1 MARVKKKDVAQ
12 YCYVC
17 QLVGKPNQLISLAK
31 LSHLPVIREPFKH
44 VFVDCVGPLSKT
56 KSGKQFLFTIMCVVG
71 RFLEANPL
79 RKITVPIIMLVK
91 FFSTFKLP
99 KIVQTDKGTFLSK
112 LFKQALKSL
121 TLTHRFSS
129 VYHLQS
135 QGAFKSF
142 HQTLKAILRK
152 YSLDTAKD
160 WEEGVFAVRET
171 VPESRSFSPAELIF
185 GHQVR
190 GPQKVLKEK
199 ILATD

>member
-56 KSGKQFLFTIMCVVG
+56 KSGKQFLFTIMCVVA

-142 HQTLKAILRK
+142 HQTFNKLGHVIADCLALKGK
-152 YSLDTAKD
+152 QQSQTKSV
-160 WEEGVFAVRET
+160 GFV
-171 VPESRSFSPAELIF
+171 
-185 GHQVR
+185 
-190 GPQKVLKEK
+190 K
-199 ILATD
+199 ILNMTVKVPDDEVTDLLF